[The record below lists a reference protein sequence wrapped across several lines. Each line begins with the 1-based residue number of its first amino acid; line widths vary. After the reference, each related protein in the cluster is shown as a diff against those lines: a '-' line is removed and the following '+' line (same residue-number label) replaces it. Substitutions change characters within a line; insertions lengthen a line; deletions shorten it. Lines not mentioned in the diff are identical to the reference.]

1 MSAQLVPTA
10 WTAGTTEV
18 FKTGTWR
25 SVLPQHIA
33 RPSPCHQA
41 CPVNG
46 DIAQWI
52 GHARAGDLRRA
63 WEVLTVNNPFPAIA
77 GRVCHHPCETA
88 CNRVAYDAAVSVC
101 RLERAA
107 GDEAIARDW
116 AYAPPAQER
125 NGHVAVIGGG
135 PSGLSAAYQLRRRG
149 WRVTLYEARPQL
161 GGVMRYGIPAYRLAR
176 SVLDAEIDRIVALG
190 VQVKTGVPVADAQ
203 AFERIKA
210 SHDAVYVATGASRPK
225 SLPQLPESA
234 NWWMSGMEYLARCAS
249 GERPRIGRRVLVVG
263 GGSAAMDVARSARRA
278 GCEVAL
284 LALEPRARM
293 PAQPAEL
300 HEALEEGVL
309 LHDGAMLRTVVEQGG
324 AVSLGCIR
332 VHFEGGAPG
341 APPRFAPVE
350 GSEFTLEADT
360 ILVAIGQDA
369 ELGTLAPLAAAAGVL
384 QVDATQRTSVENVW
398 AGGDVA
404 SMQRF
409 VTEAV
414 GMGKRAAIDIDAKL
428 RGIAPPSAERAPC
441 TQAKEIATWYHAPA
455 ARAPERVREAADRL
469 AAGSIEVQLP
479 LSPAEVRAEAARCF
493 SCGTCTSCDN
503 CFQLCPDLAIEH
515 VPGGGYKVLADYC
528 KGCGVCVRE
537 CPTGSMLLNE
547 ELR

>member
-1 MSAQLVPTA
+1 MPIPTA
-10 WTAGTTEV
+10 WTTGTTEV

-25 SVLPQHIA
+25 AMLPLHVA

-88 CNRVAYDAAVSVC
+88 CNRAAYDSAVSVC
-101 RLERAA
+101 RLERAV
-107 GDEAIARDW
+107 GDEAIARGW
-116 AYAPPAQER
+116 AYEPPALER
-125 NGHVAVIGGG
+125 DGHIAVIGGG

-176 SVLDAEIDRIVALG
+176 EVLDAEIERIVALG
-190 VQVKTGVPVADAQ
+190 VQVRCGTPMADTQ
-203 AFERIKA
+203 ALERTRA
-210 SHDAVYVATGASRPK
+210 SHDAVYLATGASRPK
-225 SLPQLPESA
+225 TLPQLA
-234 NWWMSGMEYLARCAS
+234 AGAGWWMAGTDYLARCAA
-249 GERPRIGRRVLVVG
+249 GERPPIGPRVLVVG

-278 GCEVAL
+278 GCEVTL
-284 LALEPRARM
+284 LALEPRELM

-300 HEALEEGVL
+300 REALEEGVL
-309 LHDGAMLRTVVEQGG
+309 LRDGAMLATVAEGPGG
-324 AVSLGCIR
+324 VSAPCMR
-332 VHFEGGAPG
+332 VRFEAGAPG
-341 APPRFAPVE
+341 EPPRFIPVE
-350 GSEFTLEADT
+350 GSGFTLETDT
-360 ILVAIGQDA
+360 VLVAIGQDA
-369 ELGTLAPLAAAAGVL
+369 ELGAFAQLDAASGL
-384 QVDATQRTSVENVW
+384 LRVDGTQRTNADKVW

-404 SMQRF
+404 SMMRF

-414 GMGKRAAIDIDAKL
+414 GMGKRAAIDIDAQL
-428 RGIAPPSAERAPC
+428 RGSAAPSANRAPC
-441 TQAKEIATWYHAPA
+441 VQADEIATWYHAPA
-455 ARAPERVREAADRL
+455 ARAAERVRGAADRL
-469 AAGSIEVQLP
+469 AAGDAEVQLA
-479 LSPAEVRAEAARCF
+479 LSPAEVRAEATRCF
-493 SCGTCTSCDN
+493 SCGSCTSCDN

-515 VPGGGYKVLADYC
+515 VDGGYRVLADYC

-537 CPTGSMLLNE
+537 CPTGSMLLQE

>member
-1 MSAQLVPTA
+1 MSALLPPTA
-10 WTAGTTEV
+10 WTTGTTEV

-25 SVLPQHIA
+25 SMLPQHVA

-46 DIAQWI
+46 DIAEWI

-88 CNRVAYDAAVSVC
+88 CNRVAYDGAVSVC
-101 RLERAA
+101 RLERSA
-107 GDEAIARDW
+107 GDEAIAREW
-116 AYAPPAQER
+116 AFEPPPLER
-125 NGHVAVIGGG
+125 DGHIAVIGGG

-149 WRVTLYEARPQL
+149 WRVTLYEAQPQL
-161 GGVMRYGIPAYRLAR
+161 GGVMRYGIPAYRLSRA
-176 SVLDAEIDRIVALG
+176 VLDAEIERIVALG
-190 VQVKTGVPVADAQ
+190 VQVRCGTVADAQ
-203 AFERIKA
+203 ALERIRA
-210 SHDAVYVATGASRPK
+210 SHDAVYVATGAGRPK
-225 SLPQLPESA
+225 ALPQLAKSA
-234 NWWMSGMEYLARCAS
+234 SWWMQGTEYLARCAS
-249 GERPRIGRRVLVVG
+249 GEPPQIGPRVLVVG

-278 GCEVAL
+278 GCEVAV
-284 LALEPRARM
+284 LALESRERM
-293 PAQPAEL
+293 PAQSAEV

-309 LHDGAMLRTVVEQGG
+309 LHDGAMLKAVVEGRGG
-324 AVSLGCIR
+324 VSASCMR
-332 VHFEGGAPG
+332 VHFEAAAPG

-350 GSEFTLEADT
+350 ASDFTLETDT

-369 ELGTLAPLAAAAGVL
+369 ELGFLAQLDSASGVL
-384 QVDATQRTSVENVW
+384 RVDRSQRTSVENVW

-404 SMQRF
+404 SMARF

-428 RGIAPPSAERAPC
+428 RSAAPPSTERAPC
-441 TQAKEIATWYHAPA
+441 TQAGEIATWYHAQAPRA
-455 ARAPERVREAADRL
+455 AERVRDAADRL
-469 AAGSIEVQLP
+469 LVSDAEVQLA
-479 LSPAEVRAEAARCF
+479 LTPAEVRAEAARCF

-515 VPGGGYKVLADYC
+515 VPGGGYRVLADYC
-528 KGCGVCVRE
+528 KGCGICVRE